1 MVRRSCARQFRRVRP
16 AGPCLRAPELHSRT
30 GVWAPHG
37 PELRERNEPSAPS
50 FLSTVSTNLSPF
62 VSSHAPLIAIIGFF
76 PTQSAFWLRC
86 PLRGVRTGRLA
97 SRASPLAASV
107 VSVLISVIT
116 DILSTALEYLSLA
129 FLGPGSARVAS
140 QLKPA
145 RLCERLPTDVHG
157 LAPTPCDVN
166 HTCKIFFLDFF
177 WNLAP

>member
-1 MVRRSCARQFRRVRP
+1 MQS
-16 AGPCLRAPELHSRT
+16 S
-30 GVWAPHG
+30 
-37 PELRERNEPSAPS
+37 PSLF
-50 FLSTVSTNLSPF
+50 FLFLFLPSPF
-62 VSSHAPLIAIIGFF
+62 
-76 PTQSAFWLRC
+76 SAFWLR
-86 PLRGVRTGRLA
+86 
-97 SRASPLAASV
+97 SSV

-166 HTCKIFFLDFF
+166 HTCKTFFLDFF
-177 WNLAP
+177 WNLGPLGPGPARPRAAGALARRRDFRPTRRRSAPQAAAAFGVARANGADRRGSAFDGR

>member
-1 MVRRSCARQFRRVRP
+1 MAWGPLNRDSGRRSR
-16 AGPCLRAPELHSRT
+16 LL
-30 GVWAPHG
+30 
-37 PELRERNEPSAPS
+37 
-50 FLSTVSTNLSPF
+50 PF
-62 VSSHAPLIAIIGFF
+62 
-76 PTQSAFWLRC
+76 SAFWLR
-86 PLRGVRTGRLA
+86 
-97 SRASPLAASV
+97 SSV

-166 HTCKIFFLDFF
+166 HTCKTFFLDFF
-177 WNLAP
+177 SELSPLGPGPPGLGAPHEDATRWRRPPTNSPPVCASRRGGVRRRTSKRCGPAGQRVRWTVVRSFVTE